1 MKPTPGIW
9 TFRSLAVAVCAAILS
24 LIIPAQQ
31 APPPVPQSPPTAGTS
46 PEAASSPAEEELKKA
61 REALKKVEA
70 EGKGDTLALAKALYD
85 LVSAEE
91 DLDEPLPEM
100 LDLAKREL
108 AVAEI
113 AAGKHSKAYIDAL
126 SDNAETRVHL
136 NRTAEARPFAEEAA
150 EIAKKEFPD
159 SQQHIDANETLAYV
173 CTSLNDMLCAKQA
186 YEDNIAIE
194 RRLGPEHAWDLAYS
208 LSNYADLL
216 HRMPNQE
223 PATGAAA
230 QEAFEIARRVK
241 PDDIHIG
248 LFENN
253 LATHFVRIQDFPRA
267 IEHFNSA
274 IPRLSRDYG
283 QDSPW
288 VRAATGNL
296 ASVYS
301 RMGQFDLAWKTYEI
315 ALNNPGETFNQ
326 QAAAHADFA
335 RSLAS
340 GGNLQRAITE
350 GLLAN
355 RMGRESFSL
364 QARVLPERQ
373 ALAYERSL
381 AHGLDFALS
390 VLVKHPDLPST
401 PIFEEMVRSRA
412 LVADEMARRQRNL
425 NAANDPEIESLLKE
439 LNQARASLLS
449 AEQVPQGKAEGNQA
463 AAEARVRME
472 KIERQLAERSAAAH
486 EDEVAFSAGIDDLRR
501 SLPAHTALI
510 SYWAFTRRAVEKV
523 DPGHSDIP
531 SYLAF
536 VLRPDA
542 PGARVIDL
550 GSAKS
555 IEDAIARMRASA
567 ESEAH
572 AGGLGSARNERAYR
586 ESGKQ
591 LRGLVW
597 DPVTAA
603 LGDAQ
608 RIVIVPD
615 GMLNLV
621 PFGSLPDGTGYL
633 VEHARTIE
641 TISSERDLLAS
652 PPPARHSG
660 LLAIGSP
667 QFESA
672 GNTTTARLRDSTV
685 PCDAL
690 STVQFGQL
698 AGAALELRDINA
710 TWQKLNPAEPVT
722 MIAGGDATRDRF
734 LEAAPH
740 TRVLHVA
747 THAFV
752 LDRNCGDGN
761 PLLHSGLVF
770 AGVNRDRSTSILTAQ
785 QIASLDLSN
794 VEWAVLSACSTG
806 GGELRDGEGVLGLE
820 RAFRIAGVRSV
831 VMTLWPVDDEVTAR
845 FMHLLYT
852 QRLVHHSTVATALW
866 QSSRQLLVQ
875 RRAAGQSTHPWY
887 WAGFV
892 ASGWEPANSG
902 LQTEALD
909 RK

>member
-1 MKPTPGIW
+1 MNTIPEKW
-9 TFRSLAVAVCAAILS
+9 TSRWLAVAVCAAILS
-24 LIIPAQQ
+24 LVSPAQQ
-31 APPPVPQSPPTAGTS
+31 PGQSATQAPSTAAS
-46 PEAASSPAEEELKKA
+46 APETASSPAEEELKKA

-70 EGKGDTLALAKALYD
+70 EGKGDTLELAKALYD

-91 DLDEPLPEM
+91 DLDEQLPEM

-108 AVAEI
+108 AVAQA
-113 AAGKHSKAYIDAL
+113 AAGRHSKAYIDAL

-150 EIAKKEFPD
+150 ETAKKEFPE
-159 SQQHIDANETLAYV
+159 SEQHIDANETLAYV
-173 CTSLNDMLCAKQA
+173 CTSLSDLLCAKQA

-208 LSNYADLL
+208 LSNYSDLL
-216 HRMPNQE
+216 HKMPNQE

-274 IPRLSRDYG
+274 IPRLTRDYG

-288 VRAATGNL
+288 VRTATGNL
-296 ASVYS
+296 ASIYS
-301 RMGQFDLAWKTYEI
+301 RMGQFDLAWKTYEA
-315 ALNNPGETFNQ
+315 ALINPGETFDL
-326 QAAAHADFA
+326 QANAHADFA

-340 GGNLQRAITE
+340 GGNLQRAIAE

-364 QARVLPERQ
+364 QARILPERQ
-373 ALAYERSL
+373 AMAYERSR

-390 VLVKHPDLPST
+390 VLVKHPDLPSAA
-401 PIFEEMVRSRA
+401 IYEEMVRSRA

-425 NAANDPEIESLLKE
+425 NAANDPEIARLLKE
-439 LNQARASLLS
+439 LNQARADLLS
-449 AEQVPQGKAEGNQA
+449 TEQAPQGKAKGNPA
-463 AAEARVRME
+463 AVEARARME
-472 KIERQLAERSAAAH
+472 KIERQLAERSAAAR
-486 EDEVAFSAGIDDLRR
+486 EDEVALSAGIDDLRR
-501 SLPAHTALI
+501 SLPAHAALV

-523 DPGHSDIP
+523 DPGHSDTP

-536 VLRPDA
+536 VLRPDG

-550 GSAKS
+550 GPAKP
-555 IEDAIARMRASA
+555 IEDAIGRMRASA
-567 ESEAH
+567 NREAH

-591 LRGLVW
+591 LRSLVW
-597 DPVTAA
+597 DPVMAA
-603 LGDAQ
+603 VGDAQ

-621 PFGSLPDGTGYL
+621 PFASLPDGTGYL

-641 TISSERDLLAS
+641 SISSERDLLSS
-652 PPPARHSG
+652 PQPARRSG

-667 QFESA
+667 QFDSA
-672 GNTTTARLRDSTV
+672 GDTMTARLRDSSV

-690 STVQFGQL
+690 ATVQFGHL

-722 MIAGGDATRDRF
+722 VIAGGDATRDRF

-747 THAFV
+747 THAFL

-770 AGVNRDRSTSILTAQ
+770 AGINRDWSTSILTAQ
-785 QIASLDLSN
+785 QIASLDLSS
-794 VEWAVLSACSTG
+794 VEWAVLSACNTG

-820 RAFRIAGVRSV
+820 RAFRIAGVRTV
-831 VMTLWPVDDEVTAR
+831 VMTLWPVDDEITAR

-852 QRLVHHSTVATALW
+852 QRLVHHSTAATSLW
-866 QSSRQLLVQ
+866 QSSHQLLVQ

-892 ASGWEPANSG
+892 SSGWEPANSDP
-902 LQTEALD
+902 QTVALD